1 MLLLAI
7 PLIAAGML
15 GSAGNDH
22 ATLRVL
28 DRQPLVV
35 RGQGFHPGE
44 RVTVTAL
51 TGLGPR
57 VVRTLAA
64 GGAFRV
70 EIRLPAQPC
79 AAAFAVR
86 ARGNRGSQ
94 ALRTLGSRF
103 CVPPL
108 RD

>member
-7 PLIAAGML
+7 PLVAAGML
-15 GSAGNDH
+15 GPAGNAH

-28 DRQPLVV
+28 DQEPLVV
-35 RGQGFHPGE
+35 RGQGFRPGE

-57 VVRTLAA
+57 VVRTTAV
-64 GGAFRV
+64 GGGFKV
-70 EIRLPAQPC
+70 EIRLTAQPC
-79 AAAFAVR
+79 ATAYAVR
-86 ARGNRGSQ
+86 ARGNRGSE

-103 CVPPL
+103 CVPPP